1 MDLKFLNLLLFLNI
15 KHFIADFVLQNQKI
29 ATNKGKNFYY
39 LILHSLHHA
48 GLTLIVLVLFK
59 FNFFLSL
66 LTAASEIFTHSFF
79 DFLKANENLLGRY
92 KYPTKL
98 YFVFLGLDQL
108 FHYINYLLMVAFLA
122 LRK

>member
-1 MDLKFLNLLLFLNI
+1 MVLKFLNLLLFLNI

-39 LILHSLHHA
+39 LILHSFHHA
-48 GLTLIVLVLFK
+48 ALTLIVLILFK

-66 LTAASEIFTHSFF
+66 LIAVSEIFSHSFF

-92 KYPTKL
+92 KYPSKL

-108 FHYINYLLMVAFLA
+108 FHYINYLLIAAFLV
-122 LRK
+122 LKN